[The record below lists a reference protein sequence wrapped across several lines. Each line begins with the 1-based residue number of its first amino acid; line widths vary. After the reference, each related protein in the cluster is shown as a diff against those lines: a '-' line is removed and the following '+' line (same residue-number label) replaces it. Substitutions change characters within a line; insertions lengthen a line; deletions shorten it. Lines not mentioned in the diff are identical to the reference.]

1 MQVVMKGS
9 LNSIKKKINESYT
22 VLCYVNGILPLKDP
36 RTLSS
41 YPVSVKGG
49 YIHTIPK
56 YDTSLQSRLMVPCH
70 STEPAAT

>member
-1 MQVVMKGS
+1 M
-9 LNSIKKKINESYT
+9 
-22 VLCYVNGILPLKDP
+22 LCYVNGILPLKDP

-49 YIHTIPK
+49 HVHTIPK